1 MESELGRFNSD
12 MSVHMI
18 NGRAMNL
25 RIKTAGYRR
34 IICMLTRCNTFRNAA
49 EIFNETYHRK
59 GTSAEL
65 SYGTLAGDIEQE
77 GRMLIERKQKVAG
90 EILVSHGFNEN
101 GKHPGKTL
109 PEEYRNQ
116 ICTMLSFSGEEMLQ
130 DIIPGWHGENTE
142 IESPDMIDELSEV
155 EIKKTD
161 SGNDTETRP
170 ETSEGK
176 TEKEPRTTAKTEAE
190 ENKDVA
196 LSGSSVFSEAD
207 YDRFEVKHERRGSRK
222 EVEDEAKKNVCVN
235 FAKWFN
241 SVTKKE
247 IYGIVHDWQI
257 EKKSDEVVY
266 ICIDAVLVAMQ
277 AETRRK
283 KGDGSHDETVSSN
296 EQTKKISHMNIKV
309 EAGKSSY
316 YITSVDTEEAF
327 RELVAVILKNGLYK
341 RYMVFFIDGELSLA
355 EHIKEYCGKWE
366 HTVYLDWLHLE
377 HKCFELLSMAIAGR
391 RVADPRGTVEYYK
404 IGAKKGEIK
413 TQEYTSL
420 SRLYA
425 RALVRIL
432 WVGNV
437 DEAIKYL
444 SKLDPAVVKNKKE
457 VAHLIQYLENK
468 RKWITC
474 YALRKKAGL
483 KNSSNG
489 VECQNNVIVAE
500 RQKNSRSSWRPE
512 GSSFLSSIA
521 TLFCNGES
529 DRWFN
534 EGKIS
539 FSMAL

>member
-1 MESELGRFNSD
+1 MESELGRFSSD

-18 NGRAMNL
+18 NGRATNL
-25 RIKTAGYRR
+25 RIKTAGYRK

-59 GTSAEL
+59 GTPAEL

-90 EILVSHGFNEN
+90 DILTSHGFNEN
-101 GKHPGKTL
+101 GKYPEEAL

-116 ICTMLSFSGEEMLQ
+116 VCTMLSFSGEELLQ
-130 DIIPGWHGENTE
+130 DIIPGWRGENTE
-142 IESPDMIDELSEV
+142 LESPDMIDELSDV
-155 EIKKTD
+155 ETK
-161 SGNDTETRP
+161 NTE
-170 ETSEGK
+170 SE
-176 TEKEPRTTAKTEAE
+176 EEAE
-190 ENKDVA
+190 ENKDAV
-196 LSGSSVFSEAD
+196 LSGSSAFSEAD
-207 YDRFEVKHERRGSRK
+207 YDSFEVKHVRRGSRK
-222 EVEDEAKKNVCVN
+222 EVADEAKKDVCVN

-241 SVTKKE
+241 SVSKKE
-247 IYGIVHDWQI
+247 IYGIIHDWQI
-257 EKKSDEVVY
+257 EKNSYEVVY
-266 ICIDAVLVAMQ
+266 ICIDAVLVARQ
-277 AETRRK
+277 AEIRRK
-283 KGDGSHDETVSSN
+283 KGDGSQDETISSN
-296 EQTKKISHMNIKV
+296 EKTKKISHMNIKV
-309 EAGKSSY
+309 EAGNSSY

-327 RELVAVILKNGLYK
+327 RELVAVILNNGLYK

-355 EHIKEYCGKWE
+355 EHIEEYCGKWE

-377 HKCFELLSMAIAGR
+377 HKCFELLSMAITGR

-404 IGAKKGEIK
+404 TGSKKGEIRS
-413 TQEYTSL
+413 QEYTSL

-444 SKLDPAVVKNKKE
+444 SNLDPAIVKNKKE

-489 VECQNNVIVAE
+489 VEGQNNEIVAE
-500 RQKNSRSSWRPE
+500 RQKNSRCSWRPG

-534 EGKIS
+534 EGEIS
-539 FSMAL
+539 FTMAL